1 MHHAGEN
8 FIKVQNVKNII
19 NDYAIINLKIL
30 QKRFPFLIYKCK
42 LQNCRQN
49 LLTNREIN
57 M

>member
-1 MHHAGEN
+1 MHRTGEN

-42 LQNCRQN
+42 L
-49 LLTNREIN
+49 
-57 M
+57 